1 MKTLSRLAILTVILT
16 AATMAVAQVSL
27 QTTTLTKSF
36 QSILYGTT
44 GACNNVTQGGPC
56 TQTSTLVQIDPTTG
70 ALIKT
75 IGPVGY
81 TVNGLAWDRWSAKLY
96 ASTAL
101 GDTRFHGLITIDTTT
116 GAGTPVNGSVINFGL
131 SIDPGTLGSPV
142 HSITIDF
149 FGNMVGWYDEFGA
162 GVTDTFVRINK
173 STGVATEFNN
183 TGINTNQ
190 NGLSFSDFNILWNID
205 SPKTAV
211 DGTVTQTAYL
221 LNPLNGQPFFSRL
234 LTPPIPAAIG
244 DFSPTNNLYY
254 GLNFTAFD
262 PTHPTFLVTVSLL
275 KGTVTTVGQTADN
288 LHAIAFTKLHP

>member
-1 MKTLSRLAILTVILT
+1 MKV
-16 AATMAVAQVSL
+16 
-27 QTTTLTKSF
+27 
-36 QSILYGTT
+36 ILYGTT
-44 GACNNVTQGGPC
+44 GACNNLTQGGPC
-56 TQTSTLVQIDPTTG
+56 TQTSTLVQVDPTTG

-81 TVNGLAWDRWSAKLY
+81 AISGLAWDRWSGKLY

-116 GAGTPVNGSVINFGL
+116 GTGTPVNGSVINYGL

-142 HSITIDF
+142 HSITMDF
-149 FGNMVGWYDEFGA
+149 FGNMVGWYDEFGS

-173 STGVATEFNN
+173 TTGVATEFNN

-234 LTPPIPAAIG
+234 LTPPIPAALG
-244 DFSPTNNLYY
+244 DFNPANNIYY
-254 GLNFTAFD
+254 GLNFTPFD
-262 PTHPTFLVTVSLL
+262 PSGRTFLVTVNLT
-275 KGTVTTVGQTADN
+275 KGTVTTLAQTVDF
-288 LHAIAFTKLHP
+288 LHTLTFVKAHP

>member
-1 MKTLSRLAILTVILT
+1 MKTLSRLMILSVILT
-16 AATMAVAQVSL
+16 AATMVSAQLSV
-27 QTTTLTKSF
+27 QTAGMKV
-36 QSILYGTT
+36 ILYGTT
-44 GACNNVTQGGPC
+44 GACNNLTQGGPC
-56 TQTSTLVQIDPTTG
+56 TQTSTLVQVDPTTG

-81 TVNGLAWDRWSAKLY
+81 AISGLAWDRWSGKLY

-101 GDTRFHGLITIDTTT
+101 GDPRFHGLITIDTTT
-116 GAGTPVNGSVINFGL
+116 GTGTPVNGSVINYGL

-142 HSITIDF
+142 HSITMDF
-149 FGNMVGWYDEFGA
+149 FGNMVGWYDEFGS

-173 STGVATEFNN
+173 TTGVATEFQN

-234 LTPPIPAAIG
+234 LTPPIPAALG
-244 DFSPTNNLYY
+244 DFNPANNIYY
-254 GLNFTAFD
+254 GLNFTPFD
-262 PTHPTFLVTVSLL
+262 PSGRTFLVTINLT
-275 KGTVTTVGQTADN
+275 KGTVTTLAQTVDF
-288 LHAIAFTKLHP
+288 LHTLTFVKAHP